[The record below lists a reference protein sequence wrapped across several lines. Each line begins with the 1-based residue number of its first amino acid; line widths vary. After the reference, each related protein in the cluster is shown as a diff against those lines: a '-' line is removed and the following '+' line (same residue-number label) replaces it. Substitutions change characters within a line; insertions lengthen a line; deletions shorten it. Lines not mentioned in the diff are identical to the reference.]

1 MVYFQTK
8 NPNLGKF
15 WRALKWSGTGNER
28 FVYGHLIYFFG
39 YLVYFIAIGYI
50 FPFLAYCTI
59 NNLATL
65 ELTIVVLSPGLV

>member
-50 FPFLAYCTI
+50 LR
-59 NNLATL
+59 
-65 ELTIVVLSPGLV
+65 